1 MVERLSELNTSD
13 LDVIN
18 TAIEEFSADMVN
30 EAPFS
35 LGGDVRAAID
45 RYDDRIF
52 FIFSIC
58 ILNSLYRCFGHNTVE
73 EIVAALEKE
82 DSEWAKETLKLMS
95 RVSPTSLKIA
105 LRQLHN
111 GAGYTLGQCFK
122 MEFHLVQKF
131 LVS

>member
-58 ILNSLYRCFGHNTVE
+58 ILNSSLLQMLWSQHCRGNR
-73 EIVAALEKE
+73 
-82 DSEWAKETLKLMS
+82 S
-95 RVSPTSLKIA
+95 RVGEGRFRVGKGDLEAHEPCISYIA
-105 LRQLHN
+105 QDRIETAAQRCWIHPRPVLQDGIPSR
-111 GAGYTLGQCFK
+111 TKVLG
-122 MEFHLVQKF
+122 
-131 LVS
+131 